1 MRKETTEKEEEGGR
15 EGKVRRKR
23 GESVE
28 EGKEKEA
35 EEEEGRFWLLRCR
48 RREVK
53 LVLTGS
59 GPRFQP
65 EISRI

>member
-1 MRKETTEKEEEGGR
+1 LRKKRRRKRRESEEEG
-15 EGKVRRKR
+15 E
-23 GESVE
+23 
-28 EGKEKEA
+28 EKEA
-35 EEEEGRFWLLRCR
+35 EEEEGRFWVLRCR
-48 RREVK
+48 IREGK